1 MRLLFWTLAILGTL
15 TLQAEKPLVV
25 ASASIFADM
34 ARNIGGDKIE
44 VRSIVPIG
52 GDPHR
57 YEATPDDAA
66 LLAKADLIL
75 INGLTFEGWINE
87 VIANSGSKAM
97 VKLITTGITPISSQI
112 HSGAT
117 DPHAWMDAENG
128 LIYIRNIRDGLIA
141 IDPQNANFYEQQHA
155 RYSQQLQELH
165 QYIKLR
171 MASIPPQHRILITSH
186 DAFSYFGNKYGLTIS
201 AMMGVSTEADA
212 QTSDMARVVEAL
224 EKNKVPAIFI
234 ESTINPK
241 MLQQI
246 ARDHKVVIGG
256 SLYADSVGEPGT
268 PGESYVGMLR
278 HNADVISNALGQSL
292 PADKMAGQTLNWPL
306 YGVLILLLALS
317 WVVFIKFLKK

>member
-1 MRLLFWTLAILGTL
+1 MRLLFVISTLCIVL
-15 TLQAEKPLVV
+15 TVHAQKPLVV

-34 ARNIGGDKIE
+34 ARNICGDKIE

-97 VKLITTGITPISSQI
+97 VKLITAGIQPISSQI

-155 RYSQQLQELH
+155 RYSQQLAALH
-165 QYIKLR
+165 QYIQSR
-171 MASIPPQHRILITSH
+171 MATIPPQHRILITSH
-186 DAFSYFGNKYGLTIS
+186 DAFSYFGRKYGLTVS

-212 QTSDMARVVEAL
+212 QTSDMERVVDAL

-246 ARDHKVVIGG
+246 AKDHGVIIGG

-268 PGESYVGMLR
+268 PGESYIGMLR
-278 HNADVISNALGQSL
+278 HNADVISTALSRKLEKTTLPGQE
-292 PADKMAGQTLNWPL
+292 LNWAL
-306 YGVLILLLALS
+306 YGILVLLLLMS
-317 WVVFIKFLKK
+317 WLVFIKFLKK

>member
-1 MRLLFWTLAILGTL
+1 MRLLFVISTLCIVLAVHA
-15 TLQAEKPLVV
+15 QKPLVV

-87 VIANSGSKAM
+87 VIDNSGSKAM
-97 VKLITTGITPISSQI
+97 VKLITAGIQPISSQI

-155 RYSQQLQELH
+155 RYSQQLAALH
-165 QYIKLR
+165 QYIQSR
-171 MASIPPQHRILITSH
+171 MATIPPQHRILITSH
-186 DAFSYFGNKYGLTIS
+186 DAFSYFGRKYGLTVS

-212 QTSDMARVVEAL
+212 QTSDMERVVDAL

-246 ARDHKVVIGG
+246 AKDHGVIIGG

-268 PGESYVGMLR
+268 PGESYIGMLR
-278 HNADVISNALGQSL
+278 HNADVISTALSRKLEKTTLPGQE
-292 PADKMAGQTLNWPL
+292 LNWAL
-306 YGVLILLLALS
+306 YGILVLLLLMS
-317 WVVFIKFLKK
+317 WLVFIKFLKK

>member
-1 MRLLFWTLAILGTL
+1 MRLLFLILAILGTL
-15 TLQAEKPLVV
+15 TLNAEKPLVV

-128 LIYIRNIRDGLIA
+128 LVYIRNIRDGLIA

-155 RYSQQLQELH
+155 RYNQQLQELH
-165 QYIKLR
+165 QYIKMR

-186 DAFSYFGNKYGLTIS
+186 DAFSYFGKKYGIQVS

-212 QTSDMARVVEAL
+212 QTSDMERVVVAL

-246 ARDHKVVIGG
+246 AKDHHVTIGG

-268 PGESYVGMLR
+268 DGDSYVGMLR
-278 HNADVISNALGQSL
+278 HNADVIATALSQPLKPVVLPGQE
-292 PADKMAGQTLNWPL
+292 LNWTL
-306 YGVLILLLALS
+306 YGLLVILLMLS
-317 WVVFIKFLKK
+317 WLVFIKFLKK

>member
-1 MRLLFWTLAILGTL
+1 MRLLFVISTLCIVLAVHA
-15 TLQAEKPLVV
+15 QKPLVV

-97 VKLITTGITPISSQI
+97 VKLITAGIQPISSQI

-155 RYSQQLQELH
+155 RYSQQLAALH
-165 QYIKLR
+165 QYIQFR
-171 MASIPPQHRILITSH
+171 MATIPPQHRILITSH
-186 DAFSYFGNKYGLTIS
+186 DAFSYFGRKYGLTVS

-212 QTSDMARVVEAL
+212 QTSDMERVVDAL

-246 ARDHKVVIGG
+246 AKDHGVIIGG

-268 PGESYVGMLR
+268 PGESYIGMLR
-278 HNADVISNALGQSL
+278 HNADVISTALSRKLEKTTLPGQE
-292 PADKMAGQTLNWPL
+292 LNWAL
-306 YGVLILLLALS
+306 YGILVLLLLMS
-317 WVVFIKFLKK
+317 WLVFIKFLKK

>member
-1 MRLLFWTLAILGTL
+1 MRLLFVISTLCIVLAVHA
-15 TLQAEKPLVV
+15 QKPLVV

-87 VIANSGSKAM
+87 VIDNSGSKAM
-97 VKLITTGITPISSQI
+97 VKLITAGIQPISSQI

-155 RYSQQLQELH
+155 RYSLQLAALH
-165 QYIKLR
+165 QYIQFR
-171 MASIPPQHRILITSH
+171 MATIPPQHRILITSH
-186 DAFSYFGNKYGLTIS
+186 DAFSYFGRKYGLTVS

-212 QTSDMARVVEAL
+212 QTSDMERVVDAL

-246 ARDHKVVIGG
+246 AKDHGVIIGG

-268 PGESYVGMLR
+268 PGESYIGMLR
-278 HNADVISNALGQSL
+278 HNADVISTALSRKLEKTTLPGQE
-292 PADKMAGQTLNWPL
+292 LNWAL
-306 YGVLILLLALS
+306 YGILVLLLLMS
-317 WVVFIKFLKK
+317 WLVFIKFLKK

>member
-1 MRLLFWTLAILGTL
+1 MRILFVISALSFVLAVN
-15 TLQAEKPLVV
+15 AEKPLVV

-34 ARNIGGDKIE
+34 AHNIGGDKID
-44 VRSIVPIG
+44 VRSVVPIG

-97 VKLITTGITPISSQI
+97 VKLITAGIQPISSQI

-128 LIYIRNIRDGLIA
+128 QIYIRNIRDALIA
-141 IDPQNANFYEQQHA
+141 IDPQNAAFYEQQHA
-155 RYSQQLQELH
+155 RYNKELTALH
-165 QYIKLR
+165 QFIKDR
-171 MASIPPQHRILITSH
+171 MATIPPHHRILITSH
-186 DAFSYFGNKYGLTIS
+186 DAFSYFGKKYGLTVS

-212 QTSDMARVVEAL
+212 QTSDMKRVVDAL

-246 ARDHKVVIGG
+246 AKDHGVIIGG
-256 SLYADSVGEPGT
+256 SLYADSVGEAGT
-268 PGESYVGMLR
+268 DGDSYVGMLR
-278 HNADVISNALGQSL
+278 HNADVIATALSQPLKSVALPGQE
-292 PADKMAGQTLNWPL
+292 LNWTL
-306 YGVLILLLALS
+306 YGLLVILLMMS
-317 WVVFIKFLKK
+317 WLVFIKFLKK

>member
-1 MRLLFWTLAILGTL
+1 MRLLFVISTLCIVLAVHA
-15 TLQAEKPLVV
+15 QKPLVV

-97 VKLITTGITPISSQI
+97 VKLITAGIQPISSQI

-155 RYSQQLQELH
+155 RYSQQLAALH
-165 QYIKLR
+165 QYIQSR
-171 MASIPPQHRILITSH
+171 MATIPPQHRILITSH
-186 DAFSYFGNKYGLTIS
+186 DAFSYFGRKYGLTVS

-212 QTSDMARVVEAL
+212 QTSDMERVVDAL

-246 ARDHKVVIGG
+246 AKDHGVIIGG

-268 PGESYVGMLR
+268 PGESYIGMLR
-278 HNADVISNALGQSL
+278 HNADVISTALSRKLEKTTLPGQE
-292 PADKMAGQTLNWPL
+292 LNWAL
-306 YGVLILLLALS
+306 YGILVLLLLMS
-317 WVVFIKFLKK
+317 WLVFIKFLKK

>member
-1 MRLLFWTLAILGTL
+1 MRLLFVISTLCIVLAAHA
-15 TLQAEKPLVV
+15 QKPLVV

-97 VKLITTGITPISSQI
+97 VKLITAGIQPISSQI

-155 RYSQQLQELH
+155 RYSQQLAALH
-165 QYIKLR
+165 QYIQSR
-171 MASIPPQHRILITSH
+171 MATIPPQHRILITSH
-186 DAFSYFGNKYGLTIS
+186 DAFSYFGRKYGLTVS

-212 QTSDMARVVEAL
+212 QTSDMERVVDAL

-246 ARDHKVVIGG
+246 AKDHGVIIGG

-268 PGESYVGMLR
+268 PGESYIGMLR
-278 HNADVISNALGQSL
+278 HNADVISTALSRKLEKTTLPGQE
-292 PADKMAGQTLNWPL
+292 LNWAL
-306 YGVLILLLALS
+306 YGILVLLLLMS
-317 WVVFIKFLKK
+317 WLVFIKFLKK

>member
-1 MRLLFWTLAILGTL
+1 MRLLFVISTLCIVLAVHA
-15 TLQAEKPLVV
+15 QKPLVV

-97 VKLITTGITPISSQI
+97 VKLITAGIQPISSQI

-155 RYSQQLQELH
+155 RYSLQLAALH
-165 QYIKLR
+165 QYIQSR
-171 MASIPPQHRILITSH
+171 MATIPPQHRILITSH
-186 DAFSYFGNKYGLTIS
+186 DAFSYFGKKYGLTVS

-212 QTSDMARVVEAL
+212 QTSDMERVVNAL

-246 ARDHKVVIGG
+246 AKDHGVIIGG

-268 PGESYVGMLR
+268 PGESYIGMLR
-278 HNADVISNALGQSL
+278 HNADVISTALSRKLEKTTLPGQE
-292 PADKMAGQTLNWPL
+292 LNWAL
-306 YGVLILLLALS
+306 YGILVLLLLMS
-317 WVVFIKFLKK
+317 WLVFIKFLKK